1 MTDGQS
7 REKKDR
13 FTPGLVDLPDPNQN
27 KQDQTG
33 ESPKPGAERGL
44 GRDGGVRSGGAE
56 MRVN

>member
-33 ESPKPGAERGL
+33 ESPKPGARE
-44 GRDGGVRSGGAE
+44 DWAE
-56 MRVN
+56 MAG